1 MSGLKLAALC
11 GFYPHKLG
19 FCGLQ
24 ENSAKKTLLSYLAGE
39 KISEQKIRKILETF
53 KGAFFY
59 YKLIAKSNGIKD
71 PFDEKVVKAYWIG
84 NQLLEK
90 VPVDSLK
97 KMIIKEFV
105 GPGFLSKVMTV
116 KKASEI
122 SLTSKAHH
130 SFHVLL
136 LGPVT
141 KNIKFY
147 DKLYDLCLI
156 SWGRVLQLKAKKSK
170 AVVNFKPLIL
180 KNNQFLYGKK
190 SKKEIIWNKTIVPDL
205 QINDQVS
212 FHWNFLCQKLT
223 ETQATNLKNILSRI
237 LIWLM
242 NSAGNTRI
250 KSPD

>member
-1 MSGLKLAALC
+1 MLGIRLASIYS
-11 GFYPHKLG
+11 YPPSSLG
-19 FCGLQ
+19 FCGQRIKNTPQILKNFLTGKKPLTGQIKKALQ
-24 ENSAKKTLLSYLAGE
+24 NFEAAYPYL
-39 KISEQKIRKILETF
+39 
-53 KGAFFY
+53 
-59 YKLIAKSNGIKD
+59 KLISQANKIKD
-71 PFDEKVVKAYWIG
+71 PLDYQVVEALWLG
-84 NQLLEK
+84 NELLNK
-90 VPVDSLK
+90 IKLTDLK
-97 KMIIKEFV
+97 KTVLTDFTR
-105 GPGFLSKVMTV
+105 PGLLTKTQA
-116 KKASEI
+116 KTRLNKI
-122 SLTSKAHH
+122 SALTRPHH

-223 ETQATNLKNILSRI
+223 ETQATNLKKYTKQNINLANEQR
-237 LIWLM
+237 
-242 NSAGNTRI
+242 R
-250 KSPD
+250 